1 MLSVNQVSEQFCCSE
16 QYVRKLIREGKIQAE
31 RIGSTWVIPQEVIDE
46 LSIDDF
52 KMSNLGKV
60 PDRVSMKKHSKNKLN
75 VLSFFSGAMGLDIG
89 LEEAGM
95 NVLLACEFDEP
106 TKRTI
111 IRNDTEIGLIGNLLS
126 YSVEEVLAFA
136 NLKSTSQVDVIVG
149 GPPCQAFSTA
159 GKRMGFQDERGNV
172 FLKFI
177 DLIKSIKPK
186 YVVIENVRGLMSVP
200 MTIDVDDNLSEE
212 FDLKSTKGSSLFFV
226 KSKLEEAGYKVSFNL
241 YSSANFGVPQ
251 IRERVVI
258 IGTLAETPVPYLTP
272 THSEFGNFGLK
283 PWLTFKDAVA
293 GLDNEKCSFIRF
305 SEKRLQYIKMLK
317 PGQNWKDLPEEIQPI
332 AMGNSY
338 LLGGGKTGFYRRL
351 SWDRPAP
358 TLVTHP
364 AMPAT
369 ELAHPIEDRPLSVEE
384 YKRVQQFPDNWKIE
398 GTIIEQYKQIGNA
411 VPVGLGLAIGKEIVA
426 HHKQKTLKSIIGF
439 PYSRYR
445 NTSDKEWEIDFLKRA
460 KTTLVEQN

>member
-1 MLSVNQVSEQFCCSE
+1 MLSVNQVSKQFCCSE

-52 KMSNLGKV
+52 KRSNLGKV

-89 LEEAGM
+89 LKESGM

-111 IRNDTEIGLIGNLLS
+111 VKNDSEIGLIGNLLS
-126 YSVEEVLAFA
+126 YSVEEILAYA
-136 NLKSTSQVDVIVG
+136 NLNSTSQVDVIVG

-177 DLIKSIKPK
+177 DVIKSIRPK

-200 MTIDVDDNLSEE
+200 MTIDIDDNLSEE

-258 IGTLAETPVPYLTP
+258 IGTLSKNPVPYLTP

-283 PWLTFKDAVA
+283 PWLTFKDAVS
-293 GLDNEKCSFIRF
+293 GLDNKECSYIRF

-317 PGQNWKDLPEEIQPI
+317 PGQNWRDLPVEIQPI

-351 SWDRPAP
+351 SWDKPAP

-384 YKRVQQFPDNWKIE
+384 YKRVQQFPDNWQIE

-426 HHKQKTLKSIIGF
+426 HHKQRILKSVEGF

-445 NTSDKEWEIDFLKRA
+445 NTSDKEWEMDFLKRA
-460 KTTLVEQN
+460 KKTLVAED